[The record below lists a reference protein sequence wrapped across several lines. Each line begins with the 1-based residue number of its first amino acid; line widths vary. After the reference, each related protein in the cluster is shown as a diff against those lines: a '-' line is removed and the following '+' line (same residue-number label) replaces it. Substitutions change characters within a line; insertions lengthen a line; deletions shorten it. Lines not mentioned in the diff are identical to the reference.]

1 MTPAQLT
8 RLLQEFLA
16 EARSAVIFENGEEVF
31 AFTEDA
37 RSARYSISGDHGKC
51 LLHLWSP
58 ERNFVRRITEAEVK
72 KDSLLLQGQRFGQTK
87 PVKLEIFRERDRRSP
102 SVRKTSRSA
111 YTHLL
116 ERVLK
121 RHFPELKASK
131 LSISSN
137 LEHSFSPAY
146 GRGLLHRGRSSF
158 AVLGIN
164 DQESQSSIDA
174 ALTFGLLWLHYLR
187 QREIR
192 ALVEGLKL
200 IVPQGTSAVL
210 RERIACLD
218 QSAAKFELYEL
229 DEREQSLELMDCSD
243 RGNIATKLVRAVDQ
257 PAARERFA
265 ASVEHVLALVPDAQ
279 RVALSASSPAE
290 LSFRLHGLEFARA
303 RWEAGA
309 QQITFGAGAH
319 ETALTAESEPL
330 FRELAAYLF
339 AARRADGERRDALFR
354 MQPERWLESLVIEN
368 VCALD
373 SEIDSQHVYSQV
385 PAFSSSDRAM
395 IDVLAAKHDGRL
407 CVIELKADED
417 IHLPLQGLDYWA
429 RVEWHHSR
437 GEFQRCGY
445 FAQRQLSPAAPL
457 LLLVAPALHVHP
469 ATDILLSYLSP
480 EIDWTFIGIDER
492 WREGARV
499 VFRKRREKR
508 QLAATT

>member
-16 EARSAVIFENGEEVF
+16 EAGSAVIFESGEEVF
-31 AFTEDA
+31 AFTED
-37 RSARYSISGDHGKC
+37 SSSVRYSISGDHGKC
-51 LLHLWSP
+51 LLHLWSS
-58 ERNFVRRITEAEVK
+58 ERNFVRRIEEVEPK
-72 KDSLLLQGQRFGQTK
+72 KDSLLLRALRFGQTK
-87 PVKLEIFRERDRRSP
+87 PVKLEIFRQRDRRSAF
-102 SVRKTSRSA
+102 VRKTSRSA
-111 YTHLL
+111 YAHLL
-116 ERVLK
+116 GRILK
-121 RHFPELKASK
+121 REFPELKASK
-131 LSISSN
+131 LSISSD
-137 LEHSFSPAY
+137 LEHSFSPVY
-146 GRGLLHRGRSSF
+146 GRGVLHRGRSSF
-158 AVLGIN
+158 ALLGIN

-192 ALVEGLKL
+192 AVVEGLKL

-210 RERIACLD
+210 RERIARLD
-218 QSAAKFELYEL
+218 HSAAKFELYEL
-229 DEREQSLELMDCSD
+229 DEREQSLEVMDCSD

-319 ETALTAESEPL
+319 ETALTVESEPL
-330 FRELAAYLF
+330 FGALAAHLF

-368 VCALD
+368 VCALG
-373 SEIDSQHVYSQV
+373 S
-385 PAFSSSDRAM
+385 
-395 IDVLAAKHDGRL
+395 
-407 CVIELKADED
+407 
-417 IHLPLQGLDYWA
+417 
-429 RVEWHHSR
+429 
-437 GEFQRCGY
+437 
-445 FAQRQLSPAAPL
+445 
-457 LLLVAPALHVHP
+457 
-469 ATDILLSYLSP
+469 

-492 WREGARV
+492 WREGARA
-499 VFRKRREKR
+499 VFRKRNKS
-508 QLAATT
+508 LAAGA

>member
-1 MTPAQLT
+1 M
-8 RLLQEFLA
+8 
-16 EARSAVIFENGEEVF
+16 
-31 AFTEDA
+31 
-37 RSARYSISGDHGKC
+37 
-51 LLHLWSP
+51 
-58 ERNFVRRITEAEVK
+58 
-72 KDSLLLQGQRFGQTK
+72 
-87 PVKLEIFRERDRRSP
+87 
-102 SVRKTSRSA
+102 
-111 YTHLL
+111 
-116 ERVLK
+116 
-121 RHFPELKASK
+121 
-131 LSISSN
+131 
-137 LEHSFSPAY
+137 
-146 GRGLLHRGRSSF
+146 
-158 AVLGIN
+158 
-164 DQESQSSIDA
+164 
-174 ALTFGLLWLHYLR
+174 
-187 QREIR
+187 
-192 ALVEGLKL
+192 
-200 IVPQGTSAVL
+200 L

-218 QSAAKFELYEL
+218 HSAAKFELYEL
-229 DEREQSLELMDCSD
+229 DEREQSLEVMDCSD

-265 ASVEHVLALVPDAQ
+265 ASIEHVLALVPDAQ

-319 ETALTAESEPL
+319 ETALTVESEPL
-330 FRELAAYLF
+330 FRELAAHLF

-354 MQPERWLESLVIEN
+354 MQPERWLESLVMEN

-469 ATDILLSYLSP
+469 ATDILLNYLSP

-492 WREGARV
+492 WREGARA
-499 VFRKRREKR
+499 VFRKRNKS
-508 QLAATT
+508 LAAGA